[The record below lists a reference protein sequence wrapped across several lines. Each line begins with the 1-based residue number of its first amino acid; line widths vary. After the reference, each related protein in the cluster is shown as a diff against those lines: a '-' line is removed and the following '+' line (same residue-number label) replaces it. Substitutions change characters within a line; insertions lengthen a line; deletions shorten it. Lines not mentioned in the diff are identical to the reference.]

1 MSKPA
6 QQLQK
11 DVRKWFVAS
20 QKLKITSTLCYARI
34 KANLVQFEAKANK
47 SEVTQMQSDLGKY
60 FTSKNFYNKKFL
72 PQMYC

>member
-11 DVRKWFVAS
+11 DVQKWFVAS

-60 FTSKNFYNKKFL
+60 FKIFTTKKFL